1 MSASTLWGVILAG
14 GSGTRFWPLSTPTR
28 PKQFLPL
35 AGPTP
40 LLRDS
45 VDRLLPLIPTERLL
59 VLTSAALAGGVRA
72 MLPDLP
78 PANVLVEPRAA
89 GTAAALTYAA
99 RHIAARDPGAVMCC
113 VHADW
118 TIGDPLVFRATLA
131 RAAVAAQRH
140 GALATVGIVATR
152 PDPGFGYLLRG
163 EALGDGASR
172 VARFVEKPSRER
184 AQALLAEGGLWN
196 SGIFVWEATRFVDAV
211 QAHTPELAAA
221 LAVPTDDAADFFAA
235 VSTPVSV
242 DVGVMERAPNVI
254 VLPGDFGWDD
264 VGTWAALHR
273 VRAHDAAG
281 NAVHGSVTVLDAQD
295 NVAHADEGHLVLY
308 GVSDLVV
315 VRTGAVTM
323 VTTRERAAD
332 LKALLDVLPPALRE
346 QP

>member
-1 MSASTLWGVILAG
+1 MSTATLWGVILAG
-14 GSGTRFWPLSTPTR
+14 GSGTRFWPLSTPAR

-35 AGPTP
+35 AGEAP

-45 VDRLLPLIPTERLL
+45 VDRLLPMIPAERLL
-59 VLTSAALAGGVRA
+59 VLTSAALADGVRTLA
-72 MLPDLP
+72 PELPA
-78 PANVLVEPRAA
+78 ANVLVEPRAA
-89 GTAAALTYAA
+89 GTAAALAFAA

-118 TIGDPLVFRATLA
+118 TIGDAPAFRDTLQRAA
-131 RAAVAAQRH
+131 RAAERH

-163 EALGDGASR
+163 DALDADAAR
-172 VARFVEKPSRER
+172 VARFVEKPTRER
-184 AQALLAEGGLWN
+184 AAALLAEGGLWN
-196 SGIFVWEATRFVDAV
+196 SGIFVWEAQRFLAAV
-211 QAHTPELAAA
+211 RAHTPELAAA
-221 LAVPTDDAADFFAA
+221 LATPTDDAAAFFAA
-235 VSTPVSV
+235 VITPVSV

-273 VRAHDAAG
+273 VRAHDAAD
-281 NAVHGSVTVLDAQD
+281 NAVHGAVTLLDAHD
-295 NVAHADEGHLVLY
+295 NVVHAEGGHVVLY

-315 VRTGAVTM
+315 VRTSAVTM

-332 LKALLDVLPPALRE
+332 LKALLDVLPPALRD